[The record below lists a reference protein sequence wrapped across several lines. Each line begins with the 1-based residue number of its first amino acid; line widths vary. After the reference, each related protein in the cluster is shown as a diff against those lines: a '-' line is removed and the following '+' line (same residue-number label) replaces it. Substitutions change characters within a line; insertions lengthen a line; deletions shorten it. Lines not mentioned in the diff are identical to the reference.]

1 MTFKLVHFLNFFRDQ
16 LVRPSLAQT
25 KQSHK
30 DTSLNRP
37 LRLFI
42 IIIRLSLE
50 YLPVLRGTDD
60 TVMCLYT
67 WRSLAM

>member
-1 MTFKLVHFLNFFRDQ
+1 MMRFKLVHFLNFFRDQ
-16 LVRPSLAQT
+16 LVRTSLAQT

-37 LRLFI
+37 LRLFYYYYTPFSGI
-42 IIIRLSLE
+42 SSCVR
-50 YLPVLRGTDD
+50 TDD